1 MLELVRLKILLAQE
15 EEWID
20 LIYVGYWYALLNMF
34 VESIPKVERS
44 RKVGMQKFRLSFIY
58 RVIEVYVR

>member
-1 MLELVRLKILLAQE
+1 MLELVCLKILLAQE

-34 VESIPKVERS
+34 VESISKVERS
-44 RKVGMQKFRLSFIY
+44 RKVGFRLSFIY